1 MNAEGPN
8 VQRRLA
14 AVLAADVVGYSRLME
29 VDEAGTLARL
39 KTVRLELIDPA
50 ITKCK
55 GRIIKTTGDGLLV
68 EFQSVTEALRCAVD
82 FQERMARR
90 NRDMAASRAL
100 LYRIGINLGDVIVED
115 NDIFGDGVNVAAR
128 LEGLA
133 EPGGICISAAVRDQ
147 VADRLPVGFQD
158 LGEQHVKNISRP
170 IRVYKVVLNGQA
182 NEPAGVA
189 VAQAA
194 PQVSVR
200 KSSIA
205 VLPFVN
211 MSGDP
216 EQEFF
221 ADGLT
226 EDIITELSRFR
237 QLLVISRNAV
247 FVHKGKPI
255 KPQQV
260 AREFG
265 VDYVVEGSVRKAAD
279 RVRVTVQLIDG
290 ETETHLWA
298 ERYDRKL
305 EDIFAIQDEVTSSI
319 AATLFG
325 RVEAARHDRVQR
337 KPTDSMAAYE
347 YVLTGKVLHHWS
359 NPESNVQAI
368 GMLNRA
374 IELDPNYAH
383 AHAWKACVTGQ
394 AWLHGWSEDPAASL
408 RVIAEELQIALSLD
422 DNDADV
428 HRILAA
434 LNVNF
439 NEHDK
444 AAYHQSRALELNPN
458 SDLIVVQQG
467 ELLTWLGR
475 PTEGIEWI
483 RRAMRLNPYHPER
496 FWSHLGRAQYTGRCY
511 ADAIGSYSRLTKP
524 DQSHHAFLAAA
535 SAQLGNWVSASAHAR
550 EVLARQREFHR
561 RRVPQDAA
569 LSATVRHRTRARG
582 FVEGGAAGLAADRHD
597 LPRGASPLRATAG
610 RAGFLHATG
619 KHTHRAAHA
628 APARADNLASACYD
642 LSQG

>member
-1 MNAEGPN
+1 MEAQSVE
-8 VQRRLA
+8 RRLA
-14 AVLAADVVGYSRLME
+14 AIFAADVVGYSRLME

-50 ITKCK
+50 IAKCK
-55 GRIIKTTGDGLLV
+55 GRIIKTTGDGMLV

-90 NRDMAASRAL
+90 NRDMPASRTL
-100 LYRIGINLGDVIVED
+100 LYRIGINLGDVIVEE

-128 LEGLA
+128 LESIA

-147 VADRLPVGFQD
+147 VGDRLDIGYED
-158 LGEQHVKNISRP
+158 LGAQRVKNISRP
-170 IRVYKVVLNGQA
+170 ICAFRVLLGRQTSDDGHSASERLVGPQA
-182 NEPAGVA
+182 SA
-189 VAQAA
+189 
-194 PQVSVR
+194 R
-200 KSSIA
+200 KPSIA

-255 KPQQV
+255 KAQQI

-265 VDYVVEGSVRKAAD
+265 VDYIAEGSVRKAAD

-290 ETETHLWA
+290 ETETHVWA

-337 KPTDSMAAYE
+337 KTTENMAAYE
-347 YVLTGKVLHHWS
+347 HVLTGKVLHHRS
-359 NPESNVQAI
+359 NREANAEALRR
-368 GMLNRA
+368 LNRA

-394 AWLHGWSEDPAASL
+394 AWLHDWCEDRRATEQTI
-408 RVIAEELQIALSLD
+408 VDELQTALSLD

-428 HRILAA
+428 HGILAA
-434 LNVNF
+434 LKLNF
-439 NEHDK
+439 NAITRNAPLASIRTATSSSCSK
-444 AAYHQSRALELNPN
+444 ASYSPGSDAPKRASSGFVGRCGSIPIILSAFGVISVARSTVRALM
-458 SDLIVVQQG
+458 
-467 ELLTWLGR
+467 
-475 PTEGIEWI
+475 PT
-483 RRAMRLNPYHPER
+483 R
-496 FWSHLGRAQYTGRCY
+496 
-511 ADAIGSYSRLTKP
+511 SRL
-524 DQSHHAFLAAA
+524 
-535 SAQLGNWVSASAHAR
+535 SAN
-550 EVLARQREFHR
+550 
-561 RRVPQDAA
+561 
-569 LSATVRHRTRARG
+569 
-582 FVEGGAAGLAADRHD
+582 
-597 LPRGASPLRATAG
+597 
-610 RAGFLHATG
+610 
-619 KHTHRAAHA
+619 
-628 APARADNLASACYD
+628 
-642 LSQG
+642 